1 MDQVQ
6 ENSSLEISEN
16 IESQELVVD
25 ENISDQIYENEDL
38 SNETASI
45 FDEVIKPL
53 KSSEVEEEEDIN
65 LYNKQ
70 NLKEESIYLG
80 RGINEAPSLE
90 IPNHKRCCQMNSCAK
105 MHSYTWTADY
115 TDTANKSDFPIVEV
129 RFKNTRKDFFKVDG
143 SIQDYECGDIVAVE
157 STGGHDIGMISLKG
171 ELVKLQLQKKGILPT
186 SDQIK
191 KIFRK
196 AKQSDIDKWNE
207 SIRLEKETQ
216 RRARIIANEL
226 GLSMKIINVEY
237 QGDMSKA
244 IFYYTAE
251 DRVDFRILIKRY
263 AEEFKIR
270 IEMKQIG
277 ARQEAGNLGGIGSC
291 GRELCCVSFLHS
303 FSSVSTHAA
312 RVQQIS
318 LNPQKLAGQCGKL
331 KCCLN
336 YEYEVYTDALKEFPN
351 TNILLETENGNARWV
366 KNDILKRSMY
376 YAYDE
381 NPHQLYELSIGDV
394 EHIMAMNKEGKK
406 YSMLTNRN
414 AAKIEIAPIEFE
426 NVVGQDELTR
436 FDKPKSEQKSK
447 IKNKNKNKNNERTK
461 EPTPAKAPIA
471 QAPKNQVSS
480 QKNKSSKSEI
490 GRPVL
495 AKNKSQS
502 DENAK

>member
-1 MDQVQ
+1 MDQIQ
-6 ENSSLEISEN
+6 ANSSLDTNEQEEIKEVITDN
-16 IESQELVVD
+16 NTNDPL
-25 ENISDQIYENEDL
+25 YEEEDL
-38 SNETASI
+38 SNKTASI

-53 KSSEVEEEEDIN
+53 KTTSDENEDEN
-65 LYNKQ
+65 LDLYNKQ
-70 NLKEESIYLG
+70 NLKEENIYLG
-80 RGINEAPSLE
+80 RGISAPPSLTTDS
-90 IPNHKRCCQMNSCAK
+90 KTRCCQMNSCAK
-105 MHSYTWTADY
+105 MNSYSWTADY
-115 TDTANKSDFPIVEV
+115 KDTADKSDFPIVEV
-129 RFKNTRKDFFKVDG
+129 RFKNTHKDFFKIETD
-143 SIQDYECGDIVAVE
+143 IQNYICGDIVAVE
-157 STGGHDIGMISLKG
+157 SANGHDIGMIALKG
-171 ELVKLQLQKKGILPT
+171 ELVKLQLQKKGIAPD

-207 SIRLEKETQ
+207 SIQLEKETQ

-336 YEYEVYTDALKEFPN
+336 YEFEVYTDALNEFPN
-351 TNILLETENGNARWV
+351 MNLVLETEDGPARWV
-366 KNDILKRSMY
+366 KNDILKRLMY

-381 NPHQLYELSIGDV
+381 NPHQLHELSIAEV
-394 EHIMAMNKEGKK
+394 ERIIELNREGKK
-406 YSMLTNRN
+406 CPNLLNREIKN
-414 AAKIEIAPIEFE
+414 IEIAPIEFE

-436 FDKPKSEQKSK
+436 FDKPKTEQKNK
-447 IKNKNKNKNNERTK
+447 AKNKNKNKNNDKEIEKKTNDKASPKLQVPPVSPKPKATK
-461 EPTPAKAPIA
+461 PSIGKPI
-471 QAPKNQVSS
+471 
-480 QKNKSSKSEI
+480 
-490 GRPVL
+490 L
-495 AKNKSQS
+495 AKEKTPK
-502 DENAK
+502 D